1 MKKVVMA
8 VTAAGLFGLASVAQ
22 AGEPMQLS
30 DTQMDMISAGATAI
44 GISAGLAIGNLATA
58 TGSYTAAAADSIL
71 QTAAATAENTSLA
84 LSVSGG
90 GIAGGAAAVSGS
102 ATAASLP

>member
-30 DTQMDMISAGATAI
+30 DTQMDTISAGATAI
-44 GISAGLAIGNLATA
+44 GESEGLAIGNLATA
-58 TGSYTAAAADSIL
+58 TGSATLALADSIA
-71 QTAAATAENTSLA
+71 QTAAASAENLSVA

-90 GIAGGAAAVSGS
+90 GIAGGAAAASGS

>member
-30 DTQMDMISAGATAI
+30 DTQMDAVSAGATAGAI
-44 GISAGLAIGNLATA
+44 AAGLALGNLDTSTVSLTTA
-58 TGSYTAAAADSIL
+58 VADSIA
-71 QTAAATAENTSLA
+71 QTAAATASNTSLA

-90 GIAGGAAAVSGS
+90 PILGGAVAASGS
-102 ATAASLP
+102 ATVASLP

>member
-30 DTQMDMISAGATAI
+30 DTQMDMISAGATA
-44 GISAGLAIGNLATA
+44 GGAAAGLAIGNLGTTTVSQTVAV
-58 TGSYTAAAADSIL
+58 ADSIN
-71 QTAAATAENTSLA
+71 QVAAATATNTSLA

-90 GIAGGAAAVSGS
+90 GIPGGAAAVSGS